1 VISTDAHSAAQ
12 LFATKYYRGKG
23 FVQPFEFFGVSGIG
37 IFEDGEFLFVRVVA
51 WIDTYFLDVEGGLH
65 RSGGE
70 EVNVSDQWHV
80 TFGGAELFRDF
91 AERLG
96 GGFVG
101 CGDTDDL
108 AARFSEGKT
117 VASMSC
123 VLVVVIDWMR
133 TGLSPPM
140 ATLPTW
146 MMRDSRR
153 VA

>member
-1 VISTDAHSAAQ
+1 MISTDAHSAAQ

-37 IFEDGEFLFVRVVA
+37 IFEDGEFLFVRIVA
-51 WIDTYFLDVEGGLH
+51 WIDTYFLDVESGLH

-108 AARFSEGKT
+108 AARFSEGK
-117 VASMSC
+117 SLRDGSID
-123 VLVVVIDWMR
+123 VLRV
-133 TGLSPPM
+133 
-140 ATLPTW
+140 
-146 MMRDSRR
+146 SRR
-153 VA
+153 HRLDADRIVATDGDVADLDDA